1 MKLLFQ
7 IILKKLK
14 FQRIRILKERPE
26 LLKIRMVISIQIL
39 TNPFQILEKSLGN
52 VANVLPL
59 IVKFTFILKT
69 NQSFDKLENTI
80 INHEIFSFIYNLKN
94 LNKC

>member
-1 MKLLFQ
+1 MKLLLQ

-26 LLKIRMVISIQIL
+26 LLEIKMVISIQIL

-59 IVKFTFILKT
+59 IAKFTFILKT

-80 INHEIFSFIYNLKN
+80 TNHEILLLFRI
-94 LNKC
+94 